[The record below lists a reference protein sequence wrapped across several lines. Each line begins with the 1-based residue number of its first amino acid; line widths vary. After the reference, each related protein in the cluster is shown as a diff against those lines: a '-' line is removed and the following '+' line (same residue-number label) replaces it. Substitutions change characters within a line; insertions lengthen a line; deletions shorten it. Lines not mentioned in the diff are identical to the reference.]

1 MKCDGSPDPTILP
14 DVNMYMSLWREDV
27 ENVDFD
33 MVLKDS
39 DLVLKVISAIIFIA
53 FLIMFSILSFTVRV

>member
-1 MKCDGSPDPTILP
+1 
-14 DVNMYMSLWREDV
+14 MYMSLWREDV